1 MPTYE
6 AIVEESGKVQLPDT
20 LVRKLG
26 IKPGHRVEFFE
37 TVDGE
42 VFFHAIVGT
51 TQGWKGMFGA
61 PARRPPISIREMDEG
76 IADYLSEK
84 HERIKRQSGKPR
96 AVRSSKRPAA
106 E

>member
-1 MPTYE
+1 ME
-6 AIVEESGKVQLPDT
+6 GHVRGSG
-20 LVRKLG
+20 
-26 IKPGHRVEFFE
+26 
-37 TVDGE
+37 
-42 VFFHAIVGT
+42 
-51 TQGWKGMFGA
+51 
-61 PARRPPISIREMDEG
+61 RRPPISIREMDEG

>member
-1 MPTYE
+1 MRCPRTKPSSRR
-6 AIVEESGKVQLPDT
+6 AGKCSCRTHWSASSASSRDT
-20 LVRKLG
+20 
-26 IKPGHRVEFFE
+26 RVEFFE

-96 AVRSSKRPAA
+96 AVRSSKRPA
-106 E
+106 

>member
-6 AIVEESGKVQLPDT
+6 AIVEESGKVQLPDA
-20 LVRKLG
+20 LARKLG

-51 TQGWKGMFGA
+51 TQGWKGMFGLRPGGPPSPSVRWTRASPTTSARSTRGSNGRAENQGLSA
-61 PARRPPISIREMDEG
+61 P
-76 IADYLSEK
+76 
-84 HERIKRQSGKPR
+84 
-96 AVRSSKRPAA
+96 
-106 E
+106 

>member
-6 AIVEESGKVQLPDT
+6 AIVEESGKVQLPDA
-20 LVRKLG
+20 LVRKLR

-42 VFFHAIVGT
+42 VFFHAIAGT

-84 HERIKRQSGKPR
+84 HERIKRQ
-96 AVRSSKRPAA
+96 
-106 E
+106 